1 MKRTIASVSLA
12 MLMCFGFMGLQEVGS
27 TTTEEA
33 VIVVEEETAN
43 VTAPAVEEAAT
54 AVEEAATAVEE
65 AVPAAPAE
73 EAVPATH

>member
-33 VIVVEEETAN
+33 VVVVEEETAN
-43 VTAPAVEEAAT
+43 VTAPA
-54 AVEEAATAVEE
+54 E
-65 AVPAAPAE
+65 AVPPTEEATPAE
-73 EAVPATH
+73 EAAPAN